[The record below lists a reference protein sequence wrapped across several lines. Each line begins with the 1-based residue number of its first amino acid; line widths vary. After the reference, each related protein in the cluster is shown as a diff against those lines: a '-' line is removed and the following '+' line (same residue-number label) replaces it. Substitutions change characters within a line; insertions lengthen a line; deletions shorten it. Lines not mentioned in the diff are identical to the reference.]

1 MDGESG
7 VFSVPILTDFP
18 EEWKPKKWKKGLS
31 VSEANNQG
39 GDWYDKMKSEGRK
52 SEKQA
57 KIEANKQANRESAQR
72 ANANSGIT
80 RALG

>member
-7 VFSVPILTDFP
+7 TFSVPILTDFP

-39 GDWYDKMKSEGRK
+39 GDIYDKMKSDDRK
-52 SEKQA
+52 AQKEA
-57 KIEANKQANRESAQR
+57 KNEANKQANRESAR
-72 ANANSGIT
+72 KRVS
-80 RALG
+80 L